1 MNKLYSFLLILLF
14 IATSCRSDSEEKSAN
29 INPTIVGTWKLVK
42 EEIYSGKNPTLL
54 LETQIPDACE
64 KTGYETFTSDL
75 KYQAKFYYQSGN
87 DCLLL
92 NAVNTTYTFDTS
104 TKIIM
109 ISGDSQSSEVISL
122 TSTTKEEKSPNN
134 EDINNDGFDE
144 IAIGYYVR
152 Q

>member
-1 MNKLYSFLLILLF
+1 MNKLYLLLLISFF
-14 IATSCRSDSEEKSAN
+14 IATSCRSDSEDKSTN
-29 INPTIVGTWKLVK
+29 SNPTIVGTWKLVK
-42 EEIYSGKNPTLL
+42 EEIYSGKNPTVL
-54 LETQIPDACE
+54 LETQFPDTCE

-87 DCLLL
+87 ACLLL
-92 NAVNTTYTFDTS
+92 NNVNTTYTFNTS
-104 TKIIM
+104 SKILM
-109 ISGDSQSSEVISL
+109 ITGDSQSSEVISL